1 VHVLAASLD
10 RVQKDSAM
18 LGLKPSVVRWVPGYF
33 NESLPALVRSKPTLH
48 FAVVRLDGDTYDRFV
63 CSAVLWRSF
72 GNH

>member
-1 VHVLAASLD
+1 MHVLAASLD

-18 LGLKPSVVRWVPGYF
+18 LGLKPSVLRWVSGYF
-33 NESLPALVRSKPTLH
+33 NESLPALVRSKPTVH